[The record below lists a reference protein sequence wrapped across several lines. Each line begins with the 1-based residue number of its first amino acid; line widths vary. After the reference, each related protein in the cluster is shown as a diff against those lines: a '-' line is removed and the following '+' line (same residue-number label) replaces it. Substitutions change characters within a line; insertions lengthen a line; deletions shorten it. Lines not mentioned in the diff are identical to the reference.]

1 MIDARRIEA
10 GMARDLVEALGFE
23 GTRWTP
29 AWQSTSRGTI
39 AGVPVV
45 LGPFFAIGLHHK
57 SYGRAASE
65 DPHNLSS
72 GGRRTHPRNLTST
85 VTLQFRPALGLGLR
99 VTPRGSPSAERDFSR
114 VFEVSAWGA
123 IPELSSEV
131 RRALVEAHVG
141 EPGVQVTDQGLRLEV
156 SETRHD
162 DGWSRDVVVA
172 AVRHLVEAH
181 APLAAAAAVLPPP
194 AALGPA
200 LAALAEIPL
209 PEGVRRSGGPPGFV
223 GQVRGARVWLSLAML
238 APDRLSAHVG
248 VDLPLAVRGAV
259 NPEAARS
266 WIRTLW
272 DLGRNAPDLE
282 FGDPAFDDRFR
293 VTGDASALAAVL
305 DADVRA
311 AMVAVD
317 RIVPARLGPHGVVA
331 AGPVADLSA
340 LRDLGYAI
348 LALAQFLTD

>member
-1 MIDARRIEA
+1 MIDARMIEA
-10 GMARDLVEALGFE
+10 RMAKDLMTALGFE
-23 GTRWTP
+23 GPRWTP

-39 AGVPVV
+39 ASVPVV
-45 LGPFFAIGLHHK
+45 LGPFFAFGLSHK
-57 SYGRAASE
+57 RYGRAASD
-65 DPHNLSS
+65 DPHNLSA
-72 GGRRTHPRNLTST
+72 GGRRTHPQNLTAT
-85 VTLQFRPALGLGLR
+85 VTLPFRPALGVGLR
-99 VTPRGSPSAERDFSR
+99 VTPRGSPSAERAFSR
-114 VFEVSAWGA
+114 VFEVSARGEV
-123 IPELSSEV
+123 PELSAEV
-131 RRALVEAHVG
+131 QRALVEAHVG
-141 EPGVQVTDQGLRLEV
+141 EPGVQVTDHGLRLEV

-162 DGWSRDVVVA
+162 GEWSRDVVAA

-181 APLAAAAAVLPPP
+181 GPLAAAASAMPPP

-209 PEGVRRSGGPPGFV
+209 PEGVCWSGGPPGFV
-223 GQVRGARVWLSLAML
+223 GRVRGARVWLSLAML
-238 APDRLSAHVG
+238 EPGKLSASAG
-248 VDLPLAVRGAV
+248 VDLPVRVPGAV
-259 NPEAARS
+259 NPEVERS

-272 DLGRNAPDLE
+272 DLGRKAPDVE
-282 FGDPAFDDRFR
+282 FDDPAFDDRFR

-340 LRDLGYAI
+340 LRDLGYAT